1 MHLDKNKIPKVIV
14 HMFGDKKDENLGTV
28 EYGSNELA
36 KLLMEEGDIQ
46 IPIPHKG
53 TIPDI
58 ECKIDMPVR
67 VPYGKGEIYEKI
79 LKEQQKKGFKIDGDN
94 NL

>member
-1 MHLDKNKIPKVIV
+1 
-14 HMFGDKKDENLGTV
+14 MFGGKDENLGTI
-28 EYGSNELA
+28 EYEPTELA

-53 TIPDI
+53 TVPYI

-67 VPYGKGEIYEKI
+67 VPYGKGETYEKI
-79 LKEQQKKGFKIDGDN
+79 LKEQQKKGFKIDEN
-94 NL
+94 QNL